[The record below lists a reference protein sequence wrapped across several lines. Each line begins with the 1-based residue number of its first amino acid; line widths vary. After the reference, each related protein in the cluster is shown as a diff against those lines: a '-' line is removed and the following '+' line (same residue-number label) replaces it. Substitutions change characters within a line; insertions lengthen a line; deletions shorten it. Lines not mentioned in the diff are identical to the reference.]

1 MRPAIVS
8 GIAIGDAPVSYWP
21 IFSPVPSN
29 SPISLCKSNSTQF
42 PCRFDCG
49 ELLSLFE
56 ICFLSQT
63 KQIESWMNEKLQTAS
78 EASYRETSNLL
89 QKQQKH
95 QTFEAELTANKGQL
109 DNVLSTG
116 QALVNSTPRSRET
129 VEAKLK
135 DLNELWK
142 FLGDMSSNKGQRLKE
157 AIQRQTFEKNVGD
170 LESWITENENSLAS
184 KVSVHQRSLLENLK
198 KN

>member
-1 MRPAIVS
+1 
-8 GIAIGDAPVSYWP
+8 
-21 IFSPVPSN
+21 
-29 SPISLCKSNSTQF
+29 
-42 PCRFDCG
+42 
-49 ELLSLFE
+49 
-56 ICFLSQT
+56 
-63 KQIESWMNEKLQTAS
+63 MNEKLQTAS
-78 EASYRETSNLL
+78 EASYRETSNLV

-109 DNVLSTG
+109 DNVLSSG

-135 DLNELWK
+135 DLNELWT

-184 KVSVHQRSLLENLK
+184 KVSVHQRPLLENLGK
-198 KN
+198 KMNIYYNS

>member
-1 MRPAIVS
+1 
-8 GIAIGDAPVSYWP
+8 
-21 IFSPVPSN
+21 
-29 SPISLCKSNSTQF
+29 
-42 PCRFDCG
+42 
-49 ELLSLFE
+49 
-56 ICFLSQT
+56 
-63 KQIESWMNEKLQTAS
+63 MNEKLQTAS
-78 EASYRETSNLL
+78 EASYRETSNLV

-184 KVSVHQRSLLENLK
+184 KVSVHQRPLLQH
-198 KN
+198 

>member
-1 MRPAIVS
+1 
-8 GIAIGDAPVSYWP
+8 
-21 IFSPVPSN
+21 
-29 SPISLCKSNSTQF
+29 
-42 PCRFDCG
+42 
-49 ELLSLFE
+49 
-56 ICFLSQT
+56 
-63 KQIESWMNEKLQTAS
+63 MNEKLQTAS
-78 EASYRETSNLL
+78 EASYRETSNLV

-116 QALVNSTPRSRET
+116 QALVNSTPQSRET

-142 FLGDMSSNKGQRLKE
+142 FLADMSSNKGQRLKE

-184 KVSVHQRSLLENLK
+184 KVSVHQRPLLENLK
-198 KN
+198 KKMNIYCDT

>member
-1 MRPAIVS
+1 
-8 GIAIGDAPVSYWP
+8 
-21 IFSPVPSN
+21 
-29 SPISLCKSNSTQF
+29 
-42 PCRFDCG
+42 
-49 ELLSLFE
+49 
-56 ICFLSQT
+56 
-63 KQIESWMNEKLQTAS
+63 MNEKLQTAS
-78 EASYRETSNLL
+78 EASYRETSNLV

-116 QALVNSTPRSRET
+116 RALVNSTPRSRET

-142 FLGDMSSNKGQRLKE
+142 FLADMSSNKGQRLKE

-184 KVSVHQRSLLENLK
+184 KVSVHQRPLLENLK
-198 KN
+198 KK

>member
-1 MRPAIVS
+1 
-8 GIAIGDAPVSYWP
+8 
-21 IFSPVPSN
+21 
-29 SPISLCKSNSTQF
+29 
-42 PCRFDCG
+42 
-49 ELLSLFE
+49 
-56 ICFLSQT
+56 
-63 KQIESWMNEKLQTAS
+63 MNEKLQTAS
-78 EASYRETSNLL
+78 EASYRETSNLV

-116 QALVNSTPRSRET
+116 QTLVNSTPRSRET

-142 FLGDMSSNKGQRLKE
+142 FLADMSSNKGQRLKE

-184 KVSVHQRSLLENLK
+184 KVSVHQRPLLENLK
-198 KN
+198 KK

>member
-1 MRPAIVS
+1 
-8 GIAIGDAPVSYWP
+8 
-21 IFSPVPSN
+21 
-29 SPISLCKSNSTQF
+29 
-42 PCRFDCG
+42 
-49 ELLSLFE
+49 
-56 ICFLSQT
+56 
-63 KQIESWMNEKLQTAS
+63 MNEKLQTAS
-78 EASYRETSNLL
+78 EASYRETSNLI

-142 FLGDMSSNKGQRLKE
+142 FLADMSSNKGQRLKE

-184 KVSVHQRSLLENLK
+184 KVSVHQRPLLENLK
-198 KN
+198 KK

>member
-1 MRPAIVS
+1 
-8 GIAIGDAPVSYWP
+8 
-21 IFSPVPSN
+21 
-29 SPISLCKSNSTQF
+29 
-42 PCRFDCG
+42 
-49 ELLSLFE
+49 
-56 ICFLSQT
+56 
-63 KQIESWMNEKLQTAS
+63 MNEKLQTAS
-78 EASYRETSNLL
+78 EASYRETSNLV

-170 LESWITENENSLAS
+170 LESWITKNENSLAS
-184 KVSVHQRSLLENLK
+184 KVSVHQRPLLENLK
-198 KN
+198 KKMNIYCNT

>member
-1 MRPAIVS
+1 MSFQLWRIV
-8 GIAIGDAPVSYWP
+8 IP
-21 IFSPVPSN
+21 
-29 SPISLCKSNSTQF
+29 
-42 PCRFDCG
+42 
-49 ELLSLFE
+49 FE
-56 ICFLSQT
+56 IRFLSQT

-78 EASYRETSNLL
+78 EASYRETSNLV

-109 DNVLSTG
+109 DIVLCTG
-116 QALVNSTPRSRET
+116 RALVNSTPRSRET

-157 AIQRQTFEKNVGD
+157 AIQRQAFEKNVGD

-184 KVSVHQRSLLENLK
+184 KVSVHQRPLLENLE
-198 KN
+198 KNEHLL

>member
-1 MRPAIVS
+1 
-8 GIAIGDAPVSYWP
+8 
-21 IFSPVPSN
+21 
-29 SPISLCKSNSTQF
+29 
-42 PCRFDCG
+42 
-49 ELLSLFE
+49 
-56 ICFLSQT
+56 
-63 KQIESWMNEKLQTAS
+63 MNEKLQTAS
-78 EASYRETSNLL
+78 EASYRETSNLV

-184 KVSVHQRSLLENLK
+184 KVSVHQRPLLENLK
-198 KN
+198 KTNEHLL

>member
-1 MRPAIVS
+1 
-8 GIAIGDAPVSYWP
+8 
-21 IFSPVPSN
+21 
-29 SPISLCKSNSTQF
+29 
-42 PCRFDCG
+42 
-49 ELLSLFE
+49 
-56 ICFLSQT
+56 
-63 KQIESWMNEKLQTAS
+63 MNEKLQTAS
-78 EASYRETSNLL
+78 EASYRETSNLV

-142 FLGDMSSNKGQRLKE
+142 FLADMSSNKGQRLKE

-184 KVSVHQRSLLENLK
+184 KVSVHHRPLLENLK
-198 KN
+198 KKMNIYCNT

>member
-1 MRPAIVS
+1 
-8 GIAIGDAPVSYWP
+8 
-21 IFSPVPSN
+21 
-29 SPISLCKSNSTQF
+29 
-42 PCRFDCG
+42 
-49 ELLSLFE
+49 
-56 ICFLSQT
+56 
-63 KQIESWMNEKLQTAS
+63 MNEKLQTAS
-78 EASYRETSNLL
+78 EASYRETSNLV

-109 DNVLSTG
+109 DNVLSIG
-116 QALVNSTPRSRET
+116 QALANSTPRSRET

-184 KVSVHQRSLLENLK
+184 KVSVHQRPLLENLK
-198 KN
+198 KKMNIYCHT

>member
-1 MRPAIVS
+1 
-8 GIAIGDAPVSYWP
+8 
-21 IFSPVPSN
+21 
-29 SPISLCKSNSTQF
+29 
-42 PCRFDCG
+42 
-49 ELLSLFE
+49 
-56 ICFLSQT
+56 
-63 KQIESWMNEKLQTAS
+63 MNEKLQTAS
-78 EASYRETSNLL
+78 EASYRETSNLV

-109 DNVLSTG
+109 DNVLSSG

-135 DLNELWK
+135 DLNELWT

-184 KVSVHQRSLLENLK
+184 KVSVHQRPLLENWK
-198 KN
+198 KNEHLL

>member
-1 MRPAIVS
+1 
-8 GIAIGDAPVSYWP
+8 
-21 IFSPVPSN
+21 
-29 SPISLCKSNSTQF
+29 
-42 PCRFDCG
+42 
-49 ELLSLFE
+49 
-56 ICFLSQT
+56 
-63 KQIESWMNEKLQTAS
+63 MNEKLQTAS
-78 EASYRETSNLL
+78 EASYRETSNLV

-95 QTFEAELTANKGQL
+95 QTFEAELIANKGQL

-129 VEAKLK
+129 VEAKLN

-184 KVSVHQRSLLENLK
+184 KVSVHQRPLVENLK
-198 KN
+198 KNEHLLQHLIIELEFLQ

>member
-1 MRPAIVS
+1 
-8 GIAIGDAPVSYWP
+8 
-21 IFSPVPSN
+21 
-29 SPISLCKSNSTQF
+29 
-42 PCRFDCG
+42 
-49 ELLSLFE
+49 
-56 ICFLSQT
+56 
-63 KQIESWMNEKLQTAS
+63 MNEKLQTAS
-78 EASYRETSNLL
+78 EASYRETSNLV

-184 KVSVHQRSLLENLK
+184 KVSVLQRPLLENLK
-198 KN
+198 KKMNIYCNT

>member
-1 MRPAIVS
+1 
-8 GIAIGDAPVSYWP
+8 
-21 IFSPVPSN
+21 
-29 SPISLCKSNSTQF
+29 
-42 PCRFDCG
+42 
-49 ELLSLFE
+49 
-56 ICFLSQT
+56 
-63 KQIESWMNEKLQTAS
+63 MNEKLQTAS
-78 EASYRETSNLL
+78 EASYRETSNLV

-142 FLGDMSSNKGQRLKE
+142 FLADMSSNKGQRLKE

-184 KVSVHQRSLLENLK
+184 KVSVHQRPLLENLK
-198 KN
+198 KKMNIYCNF

>member
-1 MRPAIVS
+1 
-8 GIAIGDAPVSYWP
+8 
-21 IFSPVPSN
+21 
-29 SPISLCKSNSTQF
+29 
-42 PCRFDCG
+42 
-49 ELLSLFE
+49 
-56 ICFLSQT
+56 
-63 KQIESWMNEKLQTAS
+63 MNEKLQTAS
-78 EASYRETSNLL
+78 EASYRETSNLV

-135 DLNELWK
+135 DLNELWT

-184 KVSVHQRSLLENLK
+184 KVSVYQRPLLENLEK
-198 KN
+198 K

>member
-1 MRPAIVS
+1 
-8 GIAIGDAPVSYWP
+8 
-21 IFSPVPSN
+21 
-29 SPISLCKSNSTQF
+29 
-42 PCRFDCG
+42 
-49 ELLSLFE
+49 
-56 ICFLSQT
+56 
-63 KQIESWMNEKLQTAS
+63 MNEKLQTAS
-78 EASYRETSNLL
+78 EASYRETSNLV

-184 KVSVHQRSLLENLK
+184 KVSVHQRPLLENWK
-198 KN
+198 KR

>member
-1 MRPAIVS
+1 
-8 GIAIGDAPVSYWP
+8 
-21 IFSPVPSN
+21 
-29 SPISLCKSNSTQF
+29 
-42 PCRFDCG
+42 
-49 ELLSLFE
+49 
-56 ICFLSQT
+56 
-63 KQIESWMNEKLQTAS
+63 MNEKLQTAS
-78 EASYRETSNLL
+78 EASYRETSNLV

-142 FLGDMSSNKGQRLKE
+142 FLADMSSNKGQRLKE

-184 KVSVHQRSLLENLK
+184 KVSVHQRPLLENLK
-198 KN
+198 KKK

>member
-1 MRPAIVS
+1 
-8 GIAIGDAPVSYWP
+8 
-21 IFSPVPSN
+21 
-29 SPISLCKSNSTQF
+29 
-42 PCRFDCG
+42 
-49 ELLSLFE
+49 
-56 ICFLSQT
+56 
-63 KQIESWMNEKLQTAS
+63 MNEKLQTAS
-78 EASYRETSNLL
+78 EASYRETSNLV

-116 QALVNSTPRSRET
+116 QALVNSTPQSRET

-142 FLGDMSSNKGQRLKE
+142 FLADMSSNKGQRLKE

-184 KVSVHQRSLLENLK
+184 KVSVHQRPLVENLK
-198 KN
+198 KK

>member
-1 MRPAIVS
+1 
-8 GIAIGDAPVSYWP
+8 
-21 IFSPVPSN
+21 
-29 SPISLCKSNSTQF
+29 
-42 PCRFDCG
+42 
-49 ELLSLFE
+49 
-56 ICFLSQT
+56 
-63 KQIESWMNEKLQTAS
+63 MNEKLQTAS
-78 EASYRETSNLL
+78 EASYRETSNLV

-135 DLNELWK
+135 DLNELWN

-184 KVSVHQRSLLENLK
+184 KVSVHQRPL
-198 KN
+198 

>member
-1 MRPAIVS
+1 
-8 GIAIGDAPVSYWP
+8 
-21 IFSPVPSN
+21 
-29 SPISLCKSNSTQF
+29 
-42 PCRFDCG
+42 
-49 ELLSLFE
+49 
-56 ICFLSQT
+56 
-63 KQIESWMNEKLQTAS
+63 MNEKLQTAS
-78 EASYRETSNLL
+78 EASYRETSNLV

-170 LESWITENENSLAS
+170 LESWITANENSLAS

-198 KN
+198 KNEHLL

>member
-1 MRPAIVS
+1 
-8 GIAIGDAPVSYWP
+8 
-21 IFSPVPSN
+21 
-29 SPISLCKSNSTQF
+29 
-42 PCRFDCG
+42 
-49 ELLSLFE
+49 
-56 ICFLSQT
+56 
-63 KQIESWMNEKLQTAS
+63 MNEKLQTAS
-78 EASYRETSNLL
+78 EASYRETSNLV

-116 QALVNSTPRSRET
+116 QALVNSAPQSRET

-142 FLGDMSSNKGQRLKE
+142 FLADMSSNKGQRLKE

-184 KVSVHQRSLLENLK
+184 KVSVHQRPLLENLK
-198 KN
+198 KK

>member
-1 MRPAIVS
+1 
-8 GIAIGDAPVSYWP
+8 
-21 IFSPVPSN
+21 
-29 SPISLCKSNSTQF
+29 
-42 PCRFDCG
+42 
-49 ELLSLFE
+49 
-56 ICFLSQT
+56 
-63 KQIESWMNEKLQTAS
+63 MNEKLQTAS
-78 EASYRETSNLL
+78 EASYRETSNLV

-142 FLGDMSSNKGQRLKE
+142 FLADMSSNKGQRLKE

-184 KVSVHQRSLLENLK
+184 KVSVHQHPLLENLK
-198 KN
+198 KK

>member
-1 MRPAIVS
+1 
-8 GIAIGDAPVSYWP
+8 
-21 IFSPVPSN
+21 
-29 SPISLCKSNSTQF
+29 
-42 PCRFDCG
+42 
-49 ELLSLFE
+49 
-56 ICFLSQT
+56 
-63 KQIESWMNEKLQTAS
+63 MNEKLQTAS
-78 EASYRETSNLL
+78 EASYRETSNLV

-116 QALVNSTPRSRET
+116 QALVNSTPQSRET

-142 FLGDMSSNKGQRLKE
+142 FLADMSSNKGQRLKE

-184 KVSVHQRSLLENLK
+184 KVSVHQRPLVENLK
-198 KN
+198 KKMNIYCNT

>member
-1 MRPAIVS
+1 
-8 GIAIGDAPVSYWP
+8 
-21 IFSPVPSN
+21 
-29 SPISLCKSNSTQF
+29 
-42 PCRFDCG
+42 
-49 ELLSLFE
+49 
-56 ICFLSQT
+56 
-63 KQIESWMNEKLQTAS
+63 MNEKLQTAS
-78 EASYRETSNLL
+78 EASYRETSNLV

-116 QALVNSTPRSRET
+116 QALVNSTPGSRET

-142 FLGDMSSNKGQRLKE
+142 FLVDMSSNKGQRLKE

-184 KVSVHQRSLLENLK
+184 KVSVHQRPLLKNLK
-198 KN
+198 KMNIYCNT

>member
-1 MRPAIVS
+1 
-8 GIAIGDAPVSYWP
+8 
-21 IFSPVPSN
+21 
-29 SPISLCKSNSTQF
+29 
-42 PCRFDCG
+42 
-49 ELLSLFE
+49 
-56 ICFLSQT
+56 
-63 KQIESWMNEKLQTAS
+63 MNEKLQTAS
-78 EASYRETSNLL
+78 EASYRETSNLV

-116 QALVNSTPRSRET
+116 QALVNYTPRSRET

-184 KVSVHQRSLLENLK
+184 KVSVHQRPLLENLK
-198 KN
+198 KK

>member
-1 MRPAIVS
+1 
-8 GIAIGDAPVSYWP
+8 
-21 IFSPVPSN
+21 
-29 SPISLCKSNSTQF
+29 
-42 PCRFDCG
+42 
-49 ELLSLFE
+49 
-56 ICFLSQT
+56 
-63 KQIESWMNEKLQTAS
+63 MNEKLQTAS
-78 EASYRETSNLL
+78 EASYRETSNLV

-184 KVSVHQRSLLENLK
+184 KVSVHQRPLL

>member
-1 MRPAIVS
+1 
-8 GIAIGDAPVSYWP
+8 
-21 IFSPVPSN
+21 
-29 SPISLCKSNSTQF
+29 
-42 PCRFDCG
+42 
-49 ELLSLFE
+49 
-56 ICFLSQT
+56 
-63 KQIESWMNEKLQTAS
+63 MNEKLQTAS
-78 EASYRETSNLL
+78 EASYRETSNLV

-184 KVSVHQRSLLENLK
+184 KVSVHQRPLLENLK
-198 KN
+198 KK

>member
-1 MRPAIVS
+1 
-8 GIAIGDAPVSYWP
+8 
-21 IFSPVPSN
+21 
-29 SPISLCKSNSTQF
+29 
-42 PCRFDCG
+42 
-49 ELLSLFE
+49 
-56 ICFLSQT
+56 
-63 KQIESWMNEKLQTAS
+63 MNEKLQTAS
-78 EASYRETSNLL
+78 EASYRETSNLV

-184 KVSVHQRSLLENLK
+184 KVSVHQRPLLEN
-198 KN
+198 

>member
-1 MRPAIVS
+1 
-8 GIAIGDAPVSYWP
+8 
-21 IFSPVPSN
+21 
-29 SPISLCKSNSTQF
+29 
-42 PCRFDCG
+42 
-49 ELLSLFE
+49 
-56 ICFLSQT
+56 
-63 KQIESWMNEKLQTAS
+63 MNEKLQTAS
-78 EASYRETSNLL
+78 EASYRETSNLV

-116 QALVNSTPRSRET
+116 QVLVNSTPRSRET

-184 KVSVHQRSLLENLK
+184 KVSVHQRPLLENLK
-198 KN
+198 KKMNIYCNT

>member
-1 MRPAIVS
+1 
-8 GIAIGDAPVSYWP
+8 
-21 IFSPVPSN
+21 
-29 SPISLCKSNSTQF
+29 
-42 PCRFDCG
+42 
-49 ELLSLFE
+49 
-56 ICFLSQT
+56 
-63 KQIESWMNEKLQTAS
+63 MNEKLQTAS
-78 EASYRETSNLL
+78 EASYRETFNLV

-116 QALVNSTPRSRET
+116 QVLVNSTPRSRET

-184 KVSVHQRSLLENLK
+184 KVSVHQRPLLEN
-198 KN
+198 

>member
-1 MRPAIVS
+1 
-8 GIAIGDAPVSYWP
+8 
-21 IFSPVPSN
+21 
-29 SPISLCKSNSTQF
+29 
-42 PCRFDCG
+42 
-49 ELLSLFE
+49 
-56 ICFLSQT
+56 
-63 KQIESWMNEKLQTAS
+63 MNEKLQTAS
-78 EASYRETSNLL
+78 EASYRETSNLV

-116 QALVNSTPRSRET
+116 QVLVNSTPRSRET

-184 KVSVHQRSLLENLK
+184 KVSVHQRPLLEN
-198 KN
+198 

>member
-1 MRPAIVS
+1 
-8 GIAIGDAPVSYWP
+8 
-21 IFSPVPSN
+21 
-29 SPISLCKSNSTQF
+29 
-42 PCRFDCG
+42 
-49 ELLSLFE
+49 
-56 ICFLSQT
+56 
-63 KQIESWMNEKLQTAS
+63 MNEKLQTAS
-78 EASYRETSNLL
+78 EASYRETSNLV

-116 QALVNSTPRSRET
+116 QTLVNSAPRSRET

-170 LESWITENENSLAS
+170 LESWITETENSLAS
-184 KVSVHQRSLLENLK
+184 KVSVNRCSTSMIGEFEKMSIYYNS
-198 KN
+198 

>member
-1 MRPAIVS
+1 
-8 GIAIGDAPVSYWP
+8 
-21 IFSPVPSN
+21 
-29 SPISLCKSNSTQF
+29 
-42 PCRFDCG
+42 
-49 ELLSLFE
+49 
-56 ICFLSQT
+56 
-63 KQIESWMNEKLQTAS
+63 MNEKLQTAS

-198 KN
+198 KK

>member
-1 MRPAIVS
+1 
-8 GIAIGDAPVSYWP
+8 
-21 IFSPVPSN
+21 
-29 SPISLCKSNSTQF
+29 
-42 PCRFDCG
+42 
-49 ELLSLFE
+49 
-56 ICFLSQT
+56 
-63 KQIESWMNEKLQTAS
+63 MNEKLQTAS

-198 KN
+198 KNEHLL

>member
-1 MRPAIVS
+1 
-8 GIAIGDAPVSYWP
+8 
-21 IFSPVPSN
+21 
-29 SPISLCKSNSTQF
+29 
-42 PCRFDCG
+42 
-49 ELLSLFE
+49 
-56 ICFLSQT
+56 
-63 KQIESWMNEKLQTAS
+63 MNEKLQTAS
-78 EASYRETSNLL
+78 EASYRETSNLV

-170 LESWITENENSLAS
+170 LESWIAENENSLAS
-184 KVSVHQRSLLENLK
+184 KVSVHQRPLLENLK
-198 KN
+198 KKMNIYCNS

>member
-1 MRPAIVS
+1 
-8 GIAIGDAPVSYWP
+8 
-21 IFSPVPSN
+21 
-29 SPISLCKSNSTQF
+29 
-42 PCRFDCG
+42 
-49 ELLSLFE
+49 
-56 ICFLSQT
+56 
-63 KQIESWMNEKLQTAS
+63 MNEKLQTAS
-78 EASYRETSNLL
+78 EASYRETSNLV

-109 DNVLSTG
+109 DNVLTTG

-142 FLGDMSSNKGQRLKE
+142 FLADMSSNKGQRLKE

-184 KVSVHQRSLLENLK
+184 KVSVHQRPLLENLK
-198 KN
+198 KKMNIYCNT

>member
-1 MRPAIVS
+1 
-8 GIAIGDAPVSYWP
+8 
-21 IFSPVPSN
+21 
-29 SPISLCKSNSTQF
+29 
-42 PCRFDCG
+42 
-49 ELLSLFE
+49 
-56 ICFLSQT
+56 
-63 KQIESWMNEKLQTAS
+63 MNEKLQTAS
-78 EASYRETSNLL
+78 EASYRETSNLV

-142 FLGDMSSNKGQRLKE
+142 FLADMSSNKGQRLKE

-184 KVSVHQRSLLENLK
+184 KVSVHQRPLLENFK
-198 KN
+198 KK

>member
-1 MRPAIVS
+1 
-8 GIAIGDAPVSYWP
+8 
-21 IFSPVPSN
+21 
-29 SPISLCKSNSTQF
+29 
-42 PCRFDCG
+42 
-49 ELLSLFE
+49 
-56 ICFLSQT
+56 
-63 KQIESWMNEKLQTAS
+63 MNEKLQTAS
-78 EASYRETSNLL
+78 EASYRETSNLV

-142 FLGDMSSNKGQRLKE
+142 FLTDMSSNKGQRLKE

-184 KVSVHQRSLLENLK
+184 KVSVHQRPLLENFK
-198 KN
+198 KK